1 MTLQQ
6 IMYFQ
11 RVARSGSFTKAARA
25 CFVSQTAI
33 SRQISA
39 LEEELHVTLLERDT
53 AHVKLT
59 LAGEYF
65 FQQVNEFTARL
76 EEAVTR
82 TQTIAQ
88 EQQTHLTLGIP
99 TILEQHAI
107 SQLLRQYHSLHPEV
121 QLSTVAGS
129 RQQLVSQLVDRKI
142 DLLVAMDFDLPDLEG
157 LDSIILQQVHAT
169 WLLPTSHPLAG
180 AEKIAPQQ
188 LQGETLILTQE
199 DPRGNTEELLRQYY
213 NQLGLKGN
221 PVLHTRTL
229 EELFLLASAGV
240 GIGLLPSSVPGYLR
254 PDLCSVPIDGPQW
267 NFSFLLISRRER
279 SRASVRAMFELA
291 EHLYRGA
298 AAPVL
303 QSAGSERKPGPSY
316 PDAGGAVPAGQRRGG
331 HRPAALFRARL
342 PAPGP
347 VQRAHRRPAVELQ
360 LPAHFPPG
368 AQPRQRARHV

>member
-65 FQQVNEFTARL
+65 FQQVNELTARL
-76 EEAVTR
+76 EEVVTR

-129 RQQLVSQLVDRKI
+129 RHQLVSQLVDRKI
-142 DLLVAMDFDLPDLEG
+142 DLLVAIDFDP
-157 LDSIILQQVHAT
+157 A
-169 WLLPTSHPLAG
+169 AG
-180 AEKIAPQQ
+180 ARHLAAADRPPPCRSGKDRAAAAA
-188 LQGETLILTQE
+188 GRNA
-199 DPRGNTEELLRQYY
+199 DPDSRG
-213 NQLGLKGN
+213 
-221 PVLHTRTL
+221 P
-229 EELFLLASAGV
+229 
-240 GIGLLPSSVPGYLR
+240 PG
-254 PDLCSVPIDGPQW
+254 Q
-267 NFSFLLISRRER
+267 
-279 SRASVRAMFELA
+279 
-291 EHLYRGA
+291 HRGA

-303 QSAGSERKPGPSY
+303 QSAGSERKPGPSH

-331 HRPAALFRARL
+331 HRAAALFRAQI

-347 VQRAHRRPAVELQ
+347 VQRAHRRPVVELQ

>member
-65 FQQVNEFTARL
+65 FQQVNELTARL
-76 EEAVTR
+76 EEVVTR

-88 EQQTHLTLGIP
+88 EQQTRLTLGIP

-157 LDSIILQQVHAT
+157 LDSIILQQVHTT
-169 WLLPTSHPLAG
+169 WLLPTGHPLAG

-221 PVLHTRTL
+221 P
-229 EELFLLASAGV
+229 
-240 GIGLLPSSVPGYLR
+240 
-254 PDLCSVPIDGPQW
+254 
-267 NFSFLLISRRER
+267 
-279 SRASVRAMFELA
+279 
-291 EHLYRGA
+291 
-298 AAPVL
+298 
-303 QSAGSERKPGPSY
+303 GPSH

-331 HRPAALFRARL
+331 HRPAALFRAQI

>member
-6 IMYFQ
+6 ILYFQ

-33 SRQISA
+33 SRQICA

-65 FQQVNEFTARL
+65 FQQVNELTARL
-76 EEAVTR
+76 EEVVTR

-88 EQQTHLTLGIP
+88 EQQTRLTLGIP

-129 RQQLVSQLVDRKI
+129 RHQLVSQLVDRKI

-157 LDSIILQQVHAT
+157 LDSIIL
-169 WLLPTSHPLAG
+169 
-180 AEKIAPQQ
+180 QQ

-291 EHLYRGA
+291 EHL
-298 AAPVL
+298 
-303 QSAGSERKPGPSY
+303 
-316 PDAGGAVPAGQRRGG
+316 
-331 HRPAALFRARL
+331 
-342 PAPGP
+342 
-347 VQRAHRRPAVELQ
+347 
-360 LPAHFPPG
+360 
-368 AQPRQRARHV
+368 

>member
-65 FQQVNEFTARL
+65 FQQINELTARL
-76 EEAVTR
+76 EEVVTR

-129 RQQLVSQLVDRKI
+129 RH
-142 DLLVAMDFDLPDLEG
+142 LLVAMDFDLPDLEG

-169 WLLPTSHPLAG
+169 WLLPTGHPLAG

-199 DPRGNTEELLRQYY
+199 DHRGNTEELLRQYY

-240 GIGLLPSSVPGYLR
+240 GIGLLPSSVPKYLR

-291 EHLYRGA
+291 EHL
-298 AAPVL
+298 
-303 QSAGSERKPGPSY
+303 
-316 PDAGGAVPAGQRRGG
+316 
-331 HRPAALFRARL
+331 
-342 PAPGP
+342 
-347 VQRAHRRPAVELQ
+347 
-360 LPAHFPPG
+360 
-368 AQPRQRARHV
+368 

>member
-65 FQQVNEFTARL
+65 FQQVNELTARL
-76 EEAVTR
+76 EEVVTR

-88 EQQTHLTLGIP
+88 EQQTRLTLGIP

-129 RQQLVSQLVDRKI
+129 RHQLVSQLVDRKI

-157 LDSIILQQVHAT
+157 LDS
-169 WLLPTSHPLAG
+169 
-180 AEKIAPQQ
+180 
-188 LQGETLILTQE
+188 
-199 DPRGNTEELLRQYY
+199 
-213 NQLGLKGN
+213 
-221 PVLHTRTL
+221 
-229 EELFLLASAGV
+229 AGV
-240 GIGLLPSSVPGYLR
+240 GIGLLPSSAPKYLR

-291 EHLYRGA
+291 EHL
-298 AAPVL
+298 
-303 QSAGSERKPGPSY
+303 
-316 PDAGGAVPAGQRRGG
+316 
-331 HRPAALFRARL
+331 
-342 PAPGP
+342 
-347 VQRAHRRPAVELQ
+347 
-360 LPAHFPPG
+360 
-368 AQPRQRARHV
+368 

>member
-33 SRQISA
+33 SRQICA

-65 FQQVNEFTARL
+65 FQQVNELTARL
-76 EEAVTR
+76 EEVVTR

-121 QLSTVAGS
+121 QLATVADS
-129 RQQLVSQLVDRKI
+129 R
-142 DLLVAMDFDLPDLEG
+142 
-157 LDSIILQQVHAT
+157 
-169 WLLPTSHPLAG
+169 
-180 AEKIAPQQ
+180 QQ

-199 DPRGNTEELLRQYY
+199 DPQGNTEELLRQYY

-240 GIGLLPSSVPGYLR
+240 GIGLLPSSAPKYLR

-267 NFSFLLISRRER
+267 SFSFLLISRRER

-291 EHLYRGA
+291 EHL
-298 AAPVL
+298 
-303 QSAGSERKPGPSY
+303 
-316 PDAGGAVPAGQRRGG
+316 
-331 HRPAALFRARL
+331 
-342 PAPGP
+342 
-347 VQRAHRRPAVELQ
+347 
-360 LPAHFPPG
+360 
-368 AQPRQRARHV
+368 

>member
-6 IMYFQ
+6 ILYFQ

-33 SRQISA
+33 SRQICA

-65 FQQVNEFTARL
+65 FQQVNELTARL
-76 EEAVTR
+76 EEVVTR

-88 EQQTHLTLGIP
+88 EQQTRLTLGIP

-129 RQQLVSQLVDRKI
+129 RH
-142 DLLVAMDFDLPDLEG
+142 LLVAMDFDLPDLEG

-169 WLLPTSHPLAG
+169 WLLPTGHPLAG

-240 GIGLLPSSVPGYLR
+240 GIGLLPSSVPKYLR

-291 EHLYRGA
+291 EHL
-298 AAPVL
+298 
-303 QSAGSERKPGPSY
+303 
-316 PDAGGAVPAGQRRGG
+316 
-331 HRPAALFRARL
+331 
-342 PAPGP
+342 
-347 VQRAHRRPAVELQ
+347 
-360 LPAHFPPG
+360 
-368 AQPRQRARHV
+368 

>member
-65 FQQVNEFTARL
+65 FQQVNELTARL
-76 EEAVTR
+76 EEVVTR

-88 EQQTHLTLGIP
+88 E
-99 TILEQHAI
+99 
-107 SQLLRQYHSLHPEV
+107 
-121 QLSTVAGS
+121 
-129 RQQLVSQLVDRKI
+129 
-142 DLLVAMDFDLPDLEG
+142 
-157 LDSIILQQVHAT
+157 
-169 WLLPTSHPLAG
+169 
-180 AEKIAPQQ
+180 Q

-291 EHLYRGA
+291 EHL
-298 AAPVL
+298 
-303 QSAGSERKPGPSY
+303 
-316 PDAGGAVPAGQRRGG
+316 
-331 HRPAALFRARL
+331 
-342 PAPGP
+342 
-347 VQRAHRRPAVELQ
+347 
-360 LPAHFPPG
+360 
-368 AQPRQRARHV
+368 

>member
-6 IMYFQ
+6 ILYFQ

-65 FQQVNEFTARL
+65 FQQVNELTARL
-76 EEAVTR
+76 EEVVTR

-129 RQQLVSQLVDRKI
+129 RQQLV
-142 DLLVAMDFDLPDLEG
+142 AMDFDLPDLEG

-169 WLLPTSHPLAG
+169 WLLPTGHPLAG

-240 GIGLLPSSVPGYLR
+240 GIGLLPSSVPKYLR

-291 EHLYRGA
+291 EHL
-298 AAPVL
+298 
-303 QSAGSERKPGPSY
+303 
-316 PDAGGAVPAGQRRGG
+316 
-331 HRPAALFRARL
+331 
-342 PAPGP
+342 
-347 VQRAHRRPAVELQ
+347 
-360 LPAHFPPG
+360 
-368 AQPRQRARHV
+368 

>member
-6 IMYFQ
+6 ILYFQ

-33 SRQISA
+33 SRQICA

-65 FQQVNEFTARL
+65 FQQVNELTARL
-76 EEAVTR
+76 EEVVTR

-129 RQQLVSQLVDRKI
+129 RH
-142 DLLVAMDFDLPDLEG
+142 LLVAMDFDLPDLEG

-169 WLLPTSHPLAG
+169 WLLPTGHPLAG

-240 GIGLLPSSVPGYLR
+240 GIGLLPSSVPKYPR

-291 EHLYRGA
+291 EHL
-298 AAPVL
+298 
-303 QSAGSERKPGPSY
+303 
-316 PDAGGAVPAGQRRGG
+316 
-331 HRPAALFRARL
+331 
-342 PAPGP
+342 
-347 VQRAHRRPAVELQ
+347 
-360 LPAHFPPG
+360 
-368 AQPRQRARHV
+368 

>member
-11 RVARSGSFTKAARA
+11 RVARSGSFTKAARS

-33 SRQISA
+33 SRQICA

-65 FQQVNEFTARL
+65 FQQVNELTARL
-76 EEAVTR
+76 EEVVTR

-121 QLSTVAGS
+121 QLATVTGS

-169 WLLPTSHPLAG
+169 WLLPTGHPCRSGKDRAAAAAG
-180 AEKIAPQQ
+180 RNA
-188 LQGETLILTQE
+188 
-199 DPRGNTEELLRQYY
+199 DPDSRG
-213 NQLGLKGN
+213 
-221 PVLHTRTL
+221 P
-229 EELFLLASAGV
+229 
-240 GIGLLPSSVPGYLR
+240 PG
-254 PDLCSVPIDGPQW
+254 Q
-267 NFSFLLISRRER
+267 
-279 SRASVRAMFELA
+279 
-291 EHLYRGA
+291 HRGA

-303 QSAGSERKPGPSY
+303 QSAGSERKPGPSH

-331 HRPAALFRARL
+331 HRPAALFRAQI

-360 LPAHFPPG
+360 LLAHFLPG

>member
-65 FQQVNEFTARL
+65 FQQVNELTARL

-129 RQQLVSQLVDRKI
+129 RH
-142 DLLVAMDFDLPDLEG
+142 LLVAMDFDLPDLEG

-169 WLLPTSHPLAG
+169 WLLPTGHPLAG

-221 PVLHTRTL
+221 PVLHTWTL
-229 EELFLLASAGV
+229 EELFLLTSAGV

-291 EHLYRGA
+291 EHL
-298 AAPVL
+298 
-303 QSAGSERKPGPSY
+303 
-316 PDAGGAVPAGQRRGG
+316 
-331 HRPAALFRARL
+331 
-342 PAPGP
+342 
-347 VQRAHRRPAVELQ
+347 
-360 LPAHFPPG
+360 
-368 AQPRQRARHV
+368 

>member
-65 FQQVNEFTARL
+65 FQQVNELTARL
-76 EEAVTR
+76 EEVVTR

-88 EQQTHLTLGIP
+88 EQQTHLTLGIS

-129 RQQLVSQLVDRKI
+129 RQQLV
-142 DLLVAMDFDLPDLEG
+142 AMDFDLPDLEG

-169 WLLPTSHPLAG
+169 WLLPTGHPLAG

-291 EHLYRGA
+291 EHL
-298 AAPVL
+298 
-303 QSAGSERKPGPSY
+303 
-316 PDAGGAVPAGQRRGG
+316 
-331 HRPAALFRARL
+331 
-342 PAPGP
+342 
-347 VQRAHRRPAVELQ
+347 
-360 LPAHFPPG
+360 
-368 AQPRQRARHV
+368 

>member
-65 FQQVNEFTARL
+65 FQQVNELTARL
-76 EEAVTR
+76 EEVVTR

-121 QLSTVAGS
+121 QLSTVADS

-169 WLLPTSHPLAG
+169 WLLPTGHPLAG

-188 LQGETLILTQE
+188 LQGETLIL
-199 DPRGNTEELLRQYY
+199 DSRG
-213 NQLGLKGN
+213 
-221 PVLHTRTL
+221 P
-229 EELFLLASAGV
+229 
-240 GIGLLPSSVPGYLR
+240 PG
-254 PDLCSVPIDGPQW
+254 Q
-267 NFSFLLISRRER
+267 
-279 SRASVRAMFELA
+279 
-291 EHLYRGA
+291 HRGA

-303 QSAGSERKPGPSY
+303 QSTGSERKPGPSH

-331 HRPAALFRARL
+331 HRPAALFRAQI

>member
-6 IMYFQ
+6 ILYFQ

-33 SRQISA
+33 SRQICA

-65 FQQVNEFTARL
+65 FQQVNELTARL
-76 EEAVTR
+76 EEVVTR

-129 RQQLVSQLVDRKI
+129 RHQLVSQLVDRKI
-142 DLLVAMDFDLPDLEG
+142 DLL
-157 LDSIILQQVHAT
+157 QVHAT
-169 WLLPTSHPLAG
+169 WLLPTGHPLAG

-291 EHLYRGA
+291 EHL
-298 AAPVL
+298 
-303 QSAGSERKPGPSY
+303 
-316 PDAGGAVPAGQRRGG
+316 
-331 HRPAALFRARL
+331 
-342 PAPGP
+342 
-347 VQRAHRRPAVELQ
+347 
-360 LPAHFPPG
+360 
-368 AQPRQRARHV
+368 

>member
-6 IMYFQ
+6 ILYFQ

-33 SRQISA
+33 SRQICA

-65 FQQVNEFTARL
+65 FQQVNELTARL
-76 EEAVTR
+76 EEVVTR

-129 RQQLVSQLVDRKI
+129 RH
-142 DLLVAMDFDLPDLEG
+142 LLVAMDFDLPDLEG

-169 WLLPTSHPLAG
+169 WLLPTGHPLAG

-279 SRASVRAMFELA
+279 SRASVRAIFELA
-291 EHLYRGA
+291 EHL
-298 AAPVL
+298 
-303 QSAGSERKPGPSY
+303 
-316 PDAGGAVPAGQRRGG
+316 
-331 HRPAALFRARL
+331 
-342 PAPGP
+342 
-347 VQRAHRRPAVELQ
+347 
-360 LPAHFPPG
+360 
-368 AQPRQRARHV
+368 

>member
-6 IMYFQ
+6 ILYFQ

-65 FQQVNEFTARL
+65 FQQVNELTARL
-76 EEAVTR
+76 EEVVTR

-88 EQQTHLTLGIP
+88 EQQTRLTLGIP

-129 RQQLVSQLVDRKI
+129 RQQ
-142 DLLVAMDFDLPDLEG
+142 
-157 LDSIILQQVHAT
+157 VHAT
-169 WLLPTSHPLAG
+169 WLLPTGHPLAG

-267 NFSFLLISRRER
+267 NFSFLLISRQER

-291 EHLYRGA
+291 EHL
-298 AAPVL
+298 
-303 QSAGSERKPGPSY
+303 
-316 PDAGGAVPAGQRRGG
+316 
-331 HRPAALFRARL
+331 
-342 PAPGP
+342 
-347 VQRAHRRPAVELQ
+347 
-360 LPAHFPPG
+360 
-368 AQPRQRARHV
+368 

>member
-6 IMYFQ
+6 ILYFQ

-65 FQQVNEFTARL
+65 FQQVNELTAR
-76 EEAVTR
+76 
-82 TQTIAQ
+82 
-88 EQQTHLTLGIP
+88 LTLGIP

-169 WLLPTSHPLAG
+169 WLLPTGHPLAG

-240 GIGLLPSSVPGYLR
+240 GIGLLPSSAPKYLR

-291 EHLYRGA
+291 EHL
-298 AAPVL
+298 
-303 QSAGSERKPGPSY
+303 
-316 PDAGGAVPAGQRRGG
+316 
-331 HRPAALFRARL
+331 
-342 PAPGP
+342 
-347 VQRAHRRPAVELQ
+347 
-360 LPAHFPPG
+360 
-368 AQPRQRARHV
+368 

>member
-6 IMYFQ
+6 ILYFQ

-65 FQQVNEFTARL
+65 FQQVNELTARL
-76 EEAVTR
+76 EEVVTR

-142 DLLVAMDFDLPDLEG
+142 DLLVAMDFDLP
-157 LDSIILQQVHAT
+157 
-169 WLLPTSHPLAG
+169 
-180 AEKIAPQQ
+180 
-188 LQGETLILTQE
+188 
-199 DPRGNTEELLRQYY
+199 
-213 NQLGLKGN
+213 
-221 PVLHTRTL
+221 
-229 EELFLLASAGV
+229 
-240 GIGLLPSSVPGYLR
+240 SSVPGYLR

-291 EHLYRGA
+291 EHL
-298 AAPVL
+298 
-303 QSAGSERKPGPSY
+303 
-316 PDAGGAVPAGQRRGG
+316 
-331 HRPAALFRARL
+331 
-342 PAPGP
+342 
-347 VQRAHRRPAVELQ
+347 
-360 LPAHFPPG
+360 
-368 AQPRQRARHV
+368 

>member
-65 FQQVNEFTARL
+65 FQQVNELTARL
-76 EEAVTR
+76 EEVVTR

-129 RQQLVSQLVDRKI
+129 RQQLVSLLVDRKI

-169 WLLPTSHPLAG
+169 WLLPTGHPLAG

-221 PVLHTRTL
+221 PG
-229 EELFLLASAGV
+229 F
-240 GIGLLPSSVPGYLR
+240 
-254 PDLCSVPIDGPQW
+254 
-267 NFSFLLISRRER
+267 
-279 SRASVRAMFELA
+279 
-291 EHLYRGA
+291 HLDKDTT
-298 AAPVL
+298 P
-303 QSAGSERKPGPSY
+303 
-316 PDAGGAVPAGQRRGG
+316 
-331 HRPAALFRARL
+331 
-342 PAPGP
+342 
-347 VQRAHRRPAVELQ
+347 
-360 LPAHFPPG
+360 FP
-368 AQPRQRARHV
+368 R

>member
-65 FQQVNEFTARL
+65 FQQVNELTARL
-76 EEAVTR
+76 EEVVTR

-88 EQQTHLTLGIP
+88 EQQTRLTLGIP

-129 RQQLVSQLVDRKI
+129 RQQLALPFFPGVGDRGVFGGIVDAQRGVG
-142 DLLVAMDFDLPDLEG
+142 LLRFGDDVEAPRADGDFGG

-169 WLLPTSHPLAG
+169 WLLPTGHPLAG

-240 GIGLLPSSVPGYLR
+240 GIGLLPSSAPKYLR

-291 EHLYRGA
+291 EHL
-298 AAPVL
+298 
-303 QSAGSERKPGPSY
+303 
-316 PDAGGAVPAGQRRGG
+316 
-331 HRPAALFRARL
+331 
-342 PAPGP
+342 
-347 VQRAHRRPAVELQ
+347 
-360 LPAHFPPG
+360 
-368 AQPRQRARHV
+368 

>member
-6 IMYFQ
+6 ILYFQ

-33 SRQISA
+33 SRQICA

-65 FQQVNEFTARL
+65 FQQVNELTARL
-76 EEAVTR
+76 EEVVTR

-129 RQQLVSQLVDRKI
+129 RH
-142 DLLVAMDFDLPDLEG
+142 LLVAMDFDLPDLEG

-169 WLLPTSHPLAG
+169 WLLPTGHPLAG

-267 NFSFLLISRRER
+267 NFSFLLISRQER

-291 EHLYRGA
+291 EHL
-298 AAPVL
+298 
-303 QSAGSERKPGPSY
+303 
-316 PDAGGAVPAGQRRGG
+316 
-331 HRPAALFRARL
+331 
-342 PAPGP
+342 
-347 VQRAHRRPAVELQ
+347 
-360 LPAHFPPG
+360 
-368 AQPRQRARHV
+368 